1 MLSAISSYSLNQ
13 YALVAQLTLRG
24 CVCAGR
30 AGVALQATVKSK
42 RLRLRNIACSR
53 RSDRGT
59 ARRYVSKKS
68 TRGGVGGESDGKGTN
83 KPVSGS
89 ALLYGILRSLFA

>member
-1 MLSAISSYSLNQ
+1 M
-13 YALVAQLTLRG
+13 
-24 CVCAGR
+24 
-30 AGVALQATVKSK
+30 
-42 RLRLRNIACSR
+42 
-53 RSDRGT
+53 GT

-89 ALLYGILRSLFA
+89 ALLYGISRSLFA

>member
-1 MLSAISSYSLNQ
+1 MRFSGKNQPVLSVISSYSLNQ

-53 RSDRGT
+53 RSDRGD
-59 ARRYVSKKS
+59 SEKKCEQKKHEGWG
-68 TRGGVGGESDGKGTN
+68 RG
-83 KPVSGS
+83 
-89 ALLYGILRSLFA
+89 